1 MALFKQEIVRLSN
14 KMHNSTQKSDE
25 KELLE
30 GEKKFLKSVQES
42 MNSMN
47 KIITNTREQLEANL
61 ASTQTIFNENVKS
74 INPKSQ
80 IYLQGLSKTIELMK
94 ENVYNKLQFFDT
106 SLKDLDEKVGETQ
119 KSFHEH
125 TITINE
131 VFQF

>member
-1 MALFKQEIVRLSN
+1 
-14 KMHNSTQKSDE
+14 
-25 KELLE
+25 
-30 GEKKFLKSVQES
+30 
-42 MNSMN
+42 
-47 KIITNTREQLEANL
+47 
-61 ASTQTIFNENVKS
+61 
-74 INPKSQ
+74 
-80 IYLQGLSKTIELMK
+80 MK